1 MDSDS
6 DIPLALIFGLIFLGS
21 LLLYGLLAFLQFA
34 SPGAAAPT
42 NGISTLHRF
51 GIALSPYRYAGIIA
65 LSLSGLLLA
74 LSLQPL
80 VWWFI
85 TLTALTVLVLVSGID
100 RAAYS
105 LVARY
110 PAGSARYATP
120 ALRILVRNWG
130 RRTSETLL
138 AEPVLSQNGQSGFA
152 TSPDPAEPVITEE
165 ELVNLDEKDREMLRS
180 ILRLDVSTAREI
192 MVPRLDMV
200 AAELNTPLEQVAEK
214 FIQSGHSRLPVYED
228 TIDQITGVVHS
239 RDLLA
244 LLVKRGLDAAL
255 SDVIRPAFFVPES
268 IRLDGLLQELQQRAL
283 QFAIVVDEYG
293 GTEGLVTME
302 DLLEEI
308 VGEIEDE
315 FSKSEDPVTRLTD
328 GAVIIDAG
336 VTTEDVEELFGAKLH
351 DPDFDTVGGYVYRT
365 LGRIPQVGDKITVD
379 HLSIEVIAVLGRRLR
394 KLRVEPIQEV
404 PAS

>member
-6 DIPLALIFGLIFLGS
+6 DIPLALIFGLIFMGS
-21 LLLYGLLAFLQFA
+21 LLLYGLLAFLQHA
-34 SPGAAAPT
+34 IRGVAAPT
-42 NGISTLHRF
+42 NGMSTFQRF
-51 GIALSPYRYAGIIA
+51 GLALSPYRYAGIIA

-80 VWWFI
+80 AWWSI
-85 TLTALTVLVLVSGID
+85 TLTAVIVLVLVSGFD
-100 RAAYS
+100 RAAYY
-105 LVARY
+105 LVARFPTWSSRY
-110 PAGSARYATP
+110 SAP

-130 RRTSETLL
+130 LRRSELLL
-138 AEPVLSQNGQSGFA
+138 AEPALSQNGQSGFA
-152 TSPDPAEPVITEE
+152 VSPEGAEPVITEE
-165 ELVNLDEKDREMLRS
+165 ELVNLDDKDREMLRS

-200 AAELNTPLEQVAEK
+200 AVELNTPLEQVAEK

-228 TIDQITGVVHS
+228 TIDQIAGVVYS

-244 LLVKRGLDAAL
+244 LLVERKADAAL
-255 SDVIRPAFFVPES
+255 SEVIRPAFFIPES
-268 IRLDGLLQELQQRAL
+268 KRLDGLLQEMQQKAL

-315 FSKSEDPVTRLTD
+315 FSKSEDPITRLDD
-328 GAVIIDAG
+328 GAAIIDAG
-336 VTTEDVEELFGAKLH
+336 VTTEDVEELFGAKLQ
-351 DPDFDTVGGYVYRT
+351 DPDVDTVGGYVYRT
-365 LGRIPQVGDKITVD
+365 LGRMPQVGDKITVD
-379 HLSIEVIAVLGRRLR
+379 RLSIEVISVLGRRLR

-404 PAS
+404 SAS

>member
-6 DIPLALIFGLIFLGS
+6 DIPLALIFALIFLGS
-21 LLLYGLLAFLQFA
+21 LLLYNLLAFLQHA
-34 SPGAAAPT
+34 IRGVAGPANSM
-42 NGISTLHRF
+42 STLQRF
-51 GIALSPYRYAGIIA
+51 GLAISPYRYAAVIV

-80 VWWFI
+80 VWWSI
-85 TLTALTVLVLVSGID
+85 TLTAVIVLVLVCGFD
-100 RAAYS
+100 RAAYY

-110 PAGSARYATP
+110 PIWSARCSAP
-120 ALRILVRNWG
+120 VLRILVRNRG
-130 RRTSETLL
+130 LRTTEPLL
-138 AEPVLSQNGQSGFA
+138 AESALSQNGQSGFVV
-152 TSPDPAEPVITEE
+152 SPDAAEPMLTEE
-165 ELVNLDEKDREMLRS
+165 ELVNLDDKDREMLRS

-192 MVPRLDMV
+192 MVPRLDMLAV
-200 AAELNTPLEQVAEK
+200 ELNTPLEQVAEK
-214 FIQSGHSRLPVYED
+214 FTQSGHSRLPVYENS
-228 TIDQITGVVHS
+228 IDQITGVVHS

-244 LLVKRGLDAAL
+244 ILVERGLDAAL
-255 SDVIRPAFFVPES
+255 SEVIRPAFFIPES
-268 IRLDGLLQELQQRAL
+268 KRLDGLLQEMQQKAF

-315 FSKSEDPVTRLTD
+315 FSKSENPITRLAD
-328 GAVIIDAG
+328 GAAIIDAG

-351 DPDFDTVGGYVYRT
+351 DPDVDTVGGYVYRT
-365 LGRIPQVGDKITVD
+365 LGRMPQVGDKITVG
-379 HLSIEVIAVLGRRLR
+379 HLSIEVISVLGRRLR
-394 KLRVEPIQEV
+394 KLRVEPVQEV

>member
-6 DIPLALIFGLIFLGS
+6 DLPLALISGLIIMGS
-21 LLLYGLLAFLQFA
+21 LLLYSLMAFLQHA
-34 SPGAAAPT
+34 IRGVAAPA
-42 NGISTLHRF
+42 NSMSTSQRF
-51 GIALSPYRYAGIIA
+51 GLALSPYRYACIIA
-65 LSLSGLLLA
+65 LSLSCLLLV

-80 VWWFI
+80 VWWSI
-85 TLTALTVLVLVSGID
+85 LLTAVIVLVLVSGFD
-100 RAAYS
+100 RVAYHI
-105 LVARY
+105 VARY
-110 PAGSARYATP
+110 PTWSARYSAP

-130 RRTSETLL
+130 RRAREALL
-138 AEPVLSQNGQSGFA
+138 DEPALSQNGQSGFA
-152 TSPDPAEPVITEE
+152 VSPDASEPVITEE
-165 ELVNLDEKDREMLRS
+165 ELVNLDDKDREMLRS

-200 AAELNTPLEQVAEK
+200 TVELNTPLKQVAEK

-228 TIDQITGVVHS
+228 TIDQIAGVVHS

-244 LLVKRGLDAAL
+244 LLVERKLDAPL
-255 SDVIRPAFFVPES
+255 SEVIRPAFFIPES
-268 IRLDGLLQELQQRAL
+268 KRLDSLLEEMQEKAL

-315 FSKSEDPVTRLTD
+315 FSKSEDPITRLPD
-328 GAVIIDAG
+328 GSVIIDAG
-336 VTTEDVEELFGAKLH
+336 VTTEDVEELFGAKLN

-365 LGRIPQVGDKITVD
+365 LGRMPQVGDKITVD
-379 HLSIEVIAVLGRRLR
+379 HLSIEVISILGRRLR

-404 PAS
+404 SAS

>member
-6 DIPLALIFGLIFLGS
+6 DIPLALIFALIFLGS
-21 LLLYGLLAFLQFA
+21 LLLYSLLAFLQHA
-34 SPGAAAPT
+34 IRSVAGPT
-42 NGISTLHRF
+42 NGMPTLQRF
-51 GIALSPYRYAGIIA
+51 GLALSPYRYAGIIV

-80 VWWFI
+80 VWWSI
-85 TLTALTVLVLVSGID
+85 TLTAGIVLVLVSGFD
-100 RAAYS
+100 RAAYY

-110 PAGSARYATP
+110 PAWSARYSAP

-130 RRTSETLL
+130 IGKTEALL
-138 AEPVLSQNGQSGFA
+138 AEPVLSQNGQAGFPLP
-152 TSPDPAEPVITEE
+152 PDAAEPLLTEE
-165 ELVNLDEKDREMLRS
+165 ELVNLDDKDREMLRS

-200 AAELNTPLEQVAEK
+200 AVELNTPLEQVAEK
-214 FIQSGHSRLPVYED
+214 FIESGHSRLPVFKD

-244 LLVKRGLDAAL
+244 LIVERGLEAAL
-255 SDVIRPAFFVPES
+255 SEITRPAFFIPES
-268 IRLDGLLQELQQRAL
+268 KRLDGLLQELQQRAR

-315 FSKSEDPVTRLTD
+315 FSKSEDPITRLDD
-328 GAVIIDAG
+328 GAVIVDAG
-336 VTTEDVEELFGAKLH
+336 VTTEDVEELFGAKLY
-351 DPDFDTVGGYVYRT
+351 DPDVDTVGGYVYRT
-365 LGRIPQVGDKITVD
+365 LGRMPQVGDKITVD
-379 HLSIEVIAVLGRRLR
+379 RLSIEVVSILGRRLR
-394 KLRVEPIQEV
+394 KLRVEPIQRMS
-404 PAS
+404 AS

>member
-1 MDSDS
+1 MDS
-6 DIPLALIFGLIFLGS
+6 DIPLALIVRLIFLGS
-21 LLLYGLLAFLQFA
+21 LLLYGLLAFLQYA
-34 SPGAAAPT
+34 SPGAAVPT
-42 NGISTLHRF
+42 NGILTLHRF
-51 GIALSPYRYAGIIA
+51 GLALSPYRYAGIIA

-80 VWWFI
+80 VWWSI
-85 TLTALTVLVLVSGID
+85 TLTAVTVLVLVSGID
-100 RAAYS
+100 RAAYY

-110 PAGSARYATP
+110 PAMSSRYSAP
-120 ALRILVRNWG
+120 ALRILVRKWG
-130 RRTSETLL
+130 RRTSETLI

-152 TSPDPAEPVITEE
+152 NSPDPAEPVITEE

-200 AAELNTPLEQVAEK
+200 AVELNTPLEQVAEK

-244 LLVKRGLDAAL
+244 LLVNRGLNAAL
-255 SDVIRPAFFVPES
+255 SEVIRPAFFVPES

-315 FSKSEDPVTRLTD
+315 FSKSEDPVTRLAD
-328 GAVIIDAG
+328 GAIIIDAG

-351 DPDFDTVGGYVYRT
+351 DPDVDTVGGYVYRT

-394 KLRVEPIQEV
+394 KLRLEPIQEV

>member
-1 MDSDS
+1 LDSDS
-6 DIPLALIFGLIFLGS
+6 DIPLALISGLFFMGS
-21 LLLYGLLAFLQFA
+21 LLLYSFLAFLQHA
-34 SPGAAAPT
+34 IRGGAAPAT
-42 NGISTLHRF
+42 GMSILQRF
-51 GIALSPYRYAGIIA
+51 GLALSPYRYACIIV
-65 LSLSGLLLA
+65 LSLTGLLLA

-80 VWWFI
+80 VWWSI
-85 TLTALTVLVLVSGID
+85 TLTAVIVLVLVSGFD
-100 RAAYS
+100 RVAYH

-110 PAGSARYATP
+110 PAWAARYSAP

-130 RRTSETLL
+130 RRATDSGLTES
-138 AEPVLSQNGQSGFA
+138 ALSQNGQSGFVG
-152 TSPDPAEPVITEE
+152 SPDAGEPVITEE
-165 ELVNLDEKDREMLRS
+165 ELVHLDEKDREMLRS

-200 AAELNTPLEQVAEK
+200 AVELNTSLKQVAEE
-214 FIQSGHSRLPVYED
+214 FIQSGHSRLPVYDD
-228 TIDQITGVVHS
+228 TIDQIAGVVHS

-244 LLVKRGLDAAL
+244 LLVEGKLDAAL
-255 SDVIRPAFFVPES
+255 SEVIRPAFFIPES
-268 IRLDGLLQELQQRAL
+268 KRLDSLLEEMQEKAL

-315 FSKSEDPVTRLTD
+315 FSKAEDPITRLPD

-336 VTTEDVEELFGAKLH
+336 VTTEDVEELFGAKLN

-365 LGRIPQVGDKITVD
+365 LGRMPQVGDKITVD
-379 HLSIEVIAVLGRRLR
+379 HLSIEVISVLGRRLR

>member
-6 DIPLALIFGLIFLGS
+6 DIPLALIVALIFMVS
-21 LLLYGLLAFLQFA
+21 LLLYGLFAFLQHA
-34 SPGAAAPT
+34 IRGVAAPT
-42 NGISTLHRF
+42 NGMSSLQRF
-51 GIALSPYRYAGIIA
+51 GLALSPYRYAGIIV

-80 VWWFI
+80 VWWSI
-85 TLTALTVLVLVSGID
+85 TLTAASVLVLVCGFD
-100 RAAYS
+100 RAAYY

-110 PAGSARYATP
+110 PTLSVRYSVP
-120 ALRILVRNWG
+120 VSRILVGNW
-130 RRTSETLL
+130 RLRASEPLL
-138 AEPVLSQNGQSGFA
+138 TEPPLSQNGQSGFA
-152 TSPDPAEPVITEE
+152 VLPDSAEPVITEE
-165 ELVNLDEKDREMLRS
+165 ELVNLDDKDREMLRS

-200 AAELNTPLEQVAEK
+200 AVELNTPLKEVAEK

-228 TIDQITGVVHS
+228 TIDQITGVVHA

-244 LLVKRGLDAAL
+244 LLVERSLDAAL
-255 SDVIRPAFFVPES
+255 SEVIRPAFFIPES
-268 IRLDGLLQELQQRAL
+268 KRLDGLLQELQQRAL

-315 FSKSEDPVTRLTD
+315 FSKSEDPITRLAD
-328 GAVIIDAG
+328 GAAIIDAG

-351 DPDFDTVGGYVYRT
+351 DPDVDTVGGYVYRT

-379 HLSIEVIAVLGRRLR
+379 HLSIEVISVLGRRLR
-394 KLRVEPIQEV
+394 KLRVESIQEV

>member
-6 DIPLALIFGLIFLGS
+6 DIPLAQIFAIIFMGS
-21 LLLYGLLAFLQFA
+21 LLLYGLCAYLQHA
-34 SPGAAAPT
+34 IRGVAAPT
-42 NGISTLHRF
+42 NGMSTSQRF
-51 GIALSPYRYAGIIA
+51 GLALAPYRYASIIG

-80 VWWFI
+80 VWWSI
-85 TLTALTVLVLVSGID
+85 TLTAGIVLVLVSGFD
-100 RAAYS
+100 RAAYY
-105 LVARY
+105 LVARN
-110 PAGSARYATP
+110 PIQSARYAAP

-130 RRTSETLL
+130 PRASESLV
-138 AEPVLSQNGQSGFA
+138 AEPALSLNGQSGFA
-152 TSPDPAEPVITEE
+152 GSPDAAEPVITEE
-165 ELVNLDEKDREMLRS
+165 ELVNLDDKDREMLRS

-200 AAELNTPLEQVAEK
+200 AVELNTPLKQVAEK
-214 FIQSGHSRLPVYED
+214 FIQSGHSRLPVYD
-228 TIDQITGVVHS
+228 NTIDQIAGVVHS

-244 LLVKRGLDAAL
+244 LLVERGLDATL
-255 SDVIRPAFFVPES
+255 SDVTRSAFFIPES
-268 IRLDGLLQELQQRAL
+268 KRLDGLLQELQQRAI

-315 FSKSEDPVTRLTD
+315 FSKSEDPITRLAD
-328 GAVIIDAG
+328 GAVIVDAG
-336 VTTEDVEELFGAKLH
+336 VTTEDVEEIFGANLH
-351 DPDFDTVGGYVYRT
+351 DPDVDTVGGYVYRT

-379 HLSIEVIAVLGRRLR
+379 HLNIEVISVLGRRLR
-394 KLRVEPIQEV
+394 KLRVEPI
-404 PAS
+404 